1 MIADIIHGE
10 NFDVSISDI
19 LEIRKK
25 CNKTIE
31 EQMAKIHEFEPHSST
46 QGESQFQQAI
56 DEYLA
61 QGNIVKRYKGMIVAH
76 VEEEDETL

>member
-25 CNKTIE
+25 CNRTID
-31 EQMAKIHEFEPHSST
+31 EQLAKIHEFEPHPNI
-46 QGESQFQQAI
+46 QGESQFQEAI

-61 QGNIVKRYKGMIVAH
+61 QGKIVKRYKCMIVDH
-76 VEEEDETL
+76 VEGEDETF